1 MIASQ
6 RKLHAL
12 IIRSSLAVSKN
23 WLHIRNRLQ
32 RLPVFSPGDT
42 CNNPRLTGC
51 HGKYQEHKNS
61 AQSSGKIPCGQCYQ
75 TGRLQCRPCRSDP
88 YPAVLYGVFAD
99 GVLISRKP
107 DTLASDRL
115 LSFDFVGYLHPN
127 NCFKSQHKLYC
138 KLRCICV

>member
-12 IIRSSLAVSKN
+12 IIRSSLAVSKY

-107 DTLASDRL
+107 DTLASKIGRYL
-115 LSFDFVGYLHPN
+115 LIYLSKLDVDSPNRFVYTIFIIKKG
-127 NCFKSQHKLYC
+127 
-138 KLRCICV
+138 

>member
-1 MIASQ
+1 MITSQ

-12 IIRSSLAVSKN
+12 IIRSSLAVSKY

-61 AQSSGKIPCGQCYQ
+61 AIKLDDYNVGRAGQILTLPFYMAFLL
-75 TGRLQCRPCRSDP
+75 T
-88 YPAVLYGVFAD
+88 VF
-99 GVLISRKP
+99 
-107 DTLASDRL
+107 
-115 LSFDFVGYLHPN
+115 
-127 NCFKSQHKLYC
+127 
-138 KLRCICV
+138 

>member
-51 HGKYQEHKNS
+51 HGKYQEHKTVLNHPEKYHVGS
-61 AQSSGKIPCGQCYQ
+61 AIKLDDYNVDRAGQILTLPFYMAFLL
-75 TGRLQCRPCRSDP
+75 T
-88 YPAVLYGVFAD
+88 VF
-99 GVLISRKP
+99 
-107 DTLASDRL
+107 
-115 LSFDFVGYLHPN
+115 
-127 NCFKSQHKLYC
+127 
-138 KLRCICV
+138 